1 MTLLLRHLAASLRE
15 PEFWAYSS
23 WLDIVSKYR
32 RSRLGIVWLL
42 LPPALYVAGIGYF
55 FARLQGADPMH
66 FIPHL
71 GLGYLIYRLSS
82 NVITE
87 SCSVL
92 PGHSSFIL
100 DGHLRLTD
108 FVLRT
113 MAKALFYLAAALPII
128 VVVLCM
134 TPDLQ
139 WVGVA
144 TALPA
149 LIWVLVNLIWI
160 SVSMALLGARFPDVI
175 ELTGSIF
182 LFAFILTPILWYADR
197 APPGTVHGT
206 FMRINPLF
214 HMVEVV
220 RAPMLGEPLEN
231 GTLVYL
237 GIMTVV
243 GWVLAIWLYRRS
255 SRFVPIWV

>member
-1 MTLLLRHLAASLRE
+1 MTLLLKHLAASLRE

-55 FARLQGADPMH
+55 FARLQNTDPLH

-71 GLGYLIYRLSS
+71 GLGYLIYRLAS

-139 WVGVA
+139 WLGVL

-149 LIWVLVNLIWI
+149 LLWVLSNLVWL
-160 SVSMALLGARFPDVI
+160 SVCMALLGARFPDVI

-197 APPGTVHGT
+197 APPGTVHGA

-220 RAPMLGEPLEN
+220 RAPILGEPLETS
-231 GTLVYL
+231 TLVYL
-237 GIMTVV
+237 GVMTVA
-243 GWVLAIWLYRRS
+243 GWMLAIWLYRRY